1 MTEAHVGR
9 RVTQWRGG
17 QHSEVADV
25 GGVGKGRGSGPA
37 HRGRRPRPA
46 PAPAHEDAQSP
57 TPEPERLSDGK
68 PAAFTEEQR
77 TRLYFIRPF
86 SFPEKTDQ
94 WADDDSCFD
103 LRVSRPGSEPPLS

>member
-1 MTEAHVGR
+1 M
-9 RVTQWRGG
+9 GG
-17 QHSEVADV
+17 S
-25 GGVGKGRGSGPA
+25 GRGAGAGLRTKVGARSPL
-37 HRGRRPRPA
+37 RPR
-46 PAPAHEDAQSP
+46 HTEDAQSP